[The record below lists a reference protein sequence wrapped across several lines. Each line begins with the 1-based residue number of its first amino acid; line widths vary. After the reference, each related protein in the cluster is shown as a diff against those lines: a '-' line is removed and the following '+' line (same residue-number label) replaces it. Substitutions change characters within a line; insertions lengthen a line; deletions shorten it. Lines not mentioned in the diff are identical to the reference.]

1 MIASKNYSIYII
13 IVLKVMY
20 IFVLLIHTKLF
31 FMKKILLSVMMAV
44 LAMNVVSATE
54 TTIDCT
60 KLTWAGV
67 AEKAKVIVGKSD
79 GFTITIDQAKG
90 ITAPTQNGTAKD
102 VRAYADNTITI
113 ESANGTITSAVF
125 TMSKNALKRWVSS
138 PANVGTVAYDVA
150 NLTSTWTGSASS
162 FIMTVGKLSDMG
174 TEAGKA
180 GQFCFDAITFTTGT
194 ATSVSAPAFSPAGG
208 TFYATQNVT
217 LKCSTADAV
226 IYYTVDGTT
235 PTTASAVYSTPISV
249 SKIGDT
255 TIKAFAVKAGLD
267 NSSVSSATYTIAT
280 VPTVANIAAFIAGP
294 TDSPVQIT
302 NPVYVVYQNGPN
314 LYIKDETGSL
324 LVYGTITSTYNN
336 GDKIAAGITGKME
349 LYNGIPEMTNL
360 VDNSFAAGEAGATIT
375 PESKGV
381 GQIGID
387 MVNQYV
393 IIYDVTIAATEVA
406 KNYTLSDGEDL
417 IAAYAKFAD
426 VVFPTDAN
434 KYDVTGLVTIFKNA
448 VQIYPTAI
456 VKNTGVSN
464 VETATT
470 SIVAANGAININTEV
485 AAEAIVINGAGQVVA
500 QKAVVAGANSIEVA
514 TGFYIVKV
522 ANKVAKVIVK

>member
-1 MIASKNYSIYII
+1 MMVVATLGIANAAEVNFDFTNPVSYGYAAPDLGGGATDIPEGGTIKSGII
-13 IVLKVMY
+13 TITCAQNGASNPTRFWGGTNAIDLRAYKP
-20 IFVLLIHTKLF
+20 
-31 FMKKILLSVMMAV
+31 
-44 LAMNVVSATE
+44 ATLTI
-54 TTIDCT
+54 TTTNGDNIT
-60 KLTWAGV
+60 NIAIAG
-67 AEKAKVIVGKSD
+67 AKVE
-79 GFTITIDQAKG
+79 AKLM
-90 ITAPTQNGTAKD
+90 TFD
-102 VRAYADNTITI
+102 
-113 ESANGTITSAVF
+113 
-125 TMSKNALKRWVSS
+125 
-138 PANVGTVAYDVA
+138 VGTY
-150 NLTSTWTGSASS
+150 TSSSAKAGTWTGSASTITITMAATTNFSS
-162 FIMTVGKLSDMG
+162 F
-174 TEAGKA
+174 
-180 GQFCFDAITFTTGT
+180 TFTTVASSGT
-194 ATSVSAPAFSPAGG
+194 AAPTFSPKGG
-208 TFYATQNVT
+208 TFYSAQEVTIASATPGATIHYT
-217 LKCSTADAV
+217 L
-226 IYYTVDGTT
+226 DGST
-235 PTTASAVYSTPISV
+235 PTTASAVYSAPIA
-249 SKIGDT
+249 IANT
-255 TIKAFAVKAGLD
+255 TTVKAIAIAAGV
-267 NSSVSSATYTIAT
+267 NSEVSEATYTIAT

-314 LYIKDETGSL
+314 LYIKDETGFL
-324 LVYGTITSTYNN
+324 LVYGTITAKYNN
-336 GDKIAAGITGKME
+336 GDKIAGGITGKME

-514 TGFYIVKV
+514 AGFYIVKV